1 MHLDVFEQ
9 PEHQVFFSNL
19 LIFGL
24 RGRIVMAYDQEVQK
38 QIERIIGKEELTSKR
53 MFGGVCYLYGGNMA
67 FGIYKD
73 NLIVRL
79 GSPEEA
85 QKAIESG
92 EALAFDITGRPMK
105 GWVMIPKASL
115 KTSAQYRRWLDQGLA
130 FAKSLPKK

>member
-1 MHLDVFEQ
+1 
-9 PEHQVFFSNL
+9 
-19 LIFGL
+19 
-24 RGRIVMAYDQEVQK
+24 MAYDQEIQK
-38 QIERIIGKEELTSKR
+38 QIDGSYGKEGLNSKK

-85 QKAIESG
+85 KKAIESG
-92 EALAFDITGRPMK
+92 EALAFDITGKPMK
-105 GWVMIPKASL
+105 GWVMVPKARL
-115 KTSAQYRRWLDQGLA
+115 KTSAQYRRWLDKGLA

>member
-1 MHLDVFEQ
+1 MF
-9 PEHQVFFSNL
+9 
-19 LIFGL
+19 
-24 RGRIVMAYDQEVQK
+24 MAYDQEIQK
-38 QIERIIGKEELTSKR
+38 QIEGIYGKERLRFKR

-73 NLIVRL
+73 NIIIRL

-85 QKAIESG
+85 RKAIESG
-92 EALAFDITGRPMK
+92 VALAFDITGRAMK

-115 KTSAQYRRWLDQGLA
+115 QTPDQFRRWLDKGLA